1 MKTNIKKKIY
11 KYFEEFKKNKYKDE
25 ENFALFSDNMITL
38 ITMGVYI
45 LINDENNINYLFKNE
60 EDALLGFIGVKKLK
74 SSNTN
79 EEKNFGINK
88 GKNGQFN

>member
-1 MKTNIKKKIY
+1 
-11 KYFEEFKKNKYKDE
+11 
-25 ENFALFSDNMITL
+25 MITL

-79 EEKNFGINK
+79 EERNFGINK

>member
-45 LINDENNINYLFKNE
+45 LINDENK
-60 EDALLGFIGVKKLK
+60 
-74 SSNTN
+74 
-79 EEKNFGINK
+79 
-88 GKNGQFN
+88 FN